1 MFVAMLNMVHKIHSL
16 EAKAGADTA
25 IGNNGD
31 AGVSDAGGDAE
42 ARDGNSGTQEPC
54 MYVCMPTLHRT
65 KKVYMHSCIIDTAAV
80 SSTEASD
87 GGAHQTLSAASK
99 PHVELRLEER
109 DGSTFC
115 DVVMSL

>member
-1 MFVAMLNMVHKIHSL
+1 M
-16 EAKAGADTA
+16 
-25 IGNNGD
+25 
-31 AGVSDAGGDAE
+31 
-42 ARDGNSGTQEPC
+42 
-54 MYVCMPTLHRT
+54 
-65 KKVYMHSCIIDTAAV
+65 YMHSCIIDSAAV

>member
-1 MFVAMLNMVHKIHSL
+1 MQGETPKQ
-16 EAKAGADTA
+16 ETA
-25 IGNNGD
+25 TVVRKNP
-31 AGVSDAGGDAE
+31 ACMHV
-42 ARDGNSGTQEPC
+42 C
-54 MYVCMPTLHRT
+54 MYVCMLTLHRT
-65 KKVYMHSCIIDTAAV
+65 KNVYMHSCIIDSAAV

-99 PHVELRLEER
+99 PHVQLRLEER

>member
-1 MFVAMLNMVHKIHSL
+1 MQGETPKQ
-16 EAKAGADTA
+16 ETA
-25 IGNNGD
+25 TVVRKNP
-31 AGVSDAGGDAE
+31 A
-42 ARDGNSGTQEPC
+42 C
-54 MYVCMPTLHRT
+54 MHVCMPTLHRT
-65 KKVYMHSCIIDTAAV
+65 KNVYMHSCIIDSAAV